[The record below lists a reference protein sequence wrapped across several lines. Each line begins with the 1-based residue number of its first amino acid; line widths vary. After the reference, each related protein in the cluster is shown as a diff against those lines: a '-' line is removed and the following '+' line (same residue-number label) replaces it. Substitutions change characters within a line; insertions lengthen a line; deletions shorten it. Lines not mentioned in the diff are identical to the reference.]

1 MALKYTLAIIITFLL
16 SGCFATTKMATLKDP
31 RWGGKAYNKILIAPR
46 GVSLMKAKEIQA
58 AYQKIFGKYGVLTIP
73 ETEIIL
79 PTRKYGA
86 KEIAQVLNKN
96 GVDGILLIYLTN
108 AWAETTTTPESY
120 HTTGYVSGRN
130 VYAQTYKYGGNTITR
145 LRQENDI
152 RLVDVKKFQAVW
164 VASAN
169 TGGNGY
175 AGSET
180 LLYSLAMKTL
190 KQLQSEGLIHTTMIP
205 QKQYR
210 KK

>member
-1 MALKYTLAIIITFLL
+1 
-16 SGCFATTKMATLKDP
+16 MATLRDP
-31 RWGGKAYNKILIAPR
+31 RWGGKTYNKILIAPR

-58 AYQKIFGKYGVLTIP
+58 TYQKIFGKYGVSTIP

-96 GVDGILLIYLTN
+96 GVDGILMIYLTN
-108 AWAETTTTPESY
+108 VWAETTTTPVSY
-120 HTTGYVSGRN
+120 RTTGYVSGSN
-130 VYAQTYKYGGNTITR
+130 VYAQTYKYGGNTVTR
-145 LRQENDI
+145 LRQENNI
-152 RLVDVKKFQAVW
+152 RLVDAKKFQAVW
-164 VASAN
+164 VASTN

-190 KQLQSEGLIHTTMIP
+190 KQLQSEGLIKTTYVAP
-205 QKQYR
+205 KRTDHYR
-210 KK
+210 KR